1 MLRLKSPPNFE
12 INYLQADVNYTIF
25 HLHDG
30 KKIVSSFTLK
40 KFEHDSRLSSFL
52 RVNKSILLNP
62 NFVQKIEKEGL
73 KTTIII
79 QDGTAMKV
87 SRRKR
92 YLSGGDW
99 GWLMVSLELLGFP

>member
-1 MLRLKSPPNFE
+1 MTICLKSPPNFE
-12 INYLQADVNYTIF
+12 INYFQADVNYIIF
-25 HLHDG
+25 HLNDA
-30 KKIVSSFTLK
+30 KKIESSFTLK
-40 KFEHDSRLSSFL
+40 KFEHNSRLSSFL

-73 KTTIII
+73 KTTIIM

-92 YLSGGDW
+92 YL
-99 GWLMVSLELLGFP
+99 LEGMD